1 MYSHSPLLV
10 ALYKHSVVTPQK
22 IAIIEDNNQLSY
34 SELIV
39 NIRKAAT
46 FLYNRGI
53 RCGSNVILSA
63 HKDVEFIYLYYASH
77 ILGSVNVII
86 DAETNAERV
95 QYVEEQIKPALCCG
109 YISQSYQSVLF
120 SDISINDYDEYVS
133 DNSANLTDESIAE
146 ILFTTGTTGNPKG
159 VCLSYFN
166 IFSSA
171 NNINTYIGNVADD
184 VEIIGLPICHSF
196 GLGRVRCNLL
206 IGSTCVLMGN
216 FANVRLFFSHIEK
229 YKATGFA
236 MVPAAWMYIKKISG
250 HRIDKYASQIK
261 YIEIGS
267 ASLPIEEKKELLQ
280 RFPNTRICMHYGL
293 TEASRSTFLEFHDV
307 EHIQTIGKTVTE
319 QVDIKIMDILGDEL
333 QHGIVGEICVSGNM
347 VMKRYL
353 CDNDTKGAF
362 YGKYFRTGDFGY
374 KDSEGYVY
382 LVGREKEMINVGG
395 KKVSPMEVEDA
406 ISALGVG
413 DCVCVP
419 TKDTSGILGEVVK
432 CYILEG
438 STTLTFEEISKL
450 LMERLEPYKR
460 PVVYEMI
467 DKIPVTASGKKQR
480 TKLI

>member
-10 ALYKHSVVTPQK
+10 ALYKHSVATPQK
-22 IAIIEDNNQLSY
+22 IAIIETNNQLSY
-34 SELIV
+34 GELIV

-46 FLYNRGI
+46 FLYNRGV
-53 RCGSNVILSA
+53 RSGDNVILSA
-63 HKDVEFIYLYYASH
+63 HKDIEFIYLYYASH
-77 ILGSVNVII
+77 IVGSVNVII
-86 DAETNAERV
+86 DAESNAERV
-95 QYVEEQIKPALCCG
+95 QYVEEQVKPALCCG
-109 YISQSYQSVLF
+109 YISQTYPSVLF
-120 SDISINDYDEYVS
+120 SDLSIHDYDEYVA
-133 DNSANLTDESIAE
+133 DNSANLTEESIAE

-159 VCLSYFN
+159 VCLSYVN

-171 NNINTYIGNVADD
+171 NNINKYIRNVADD

-216 FANVRLFFSHIEK
+216 FANVRLFFSLIEK
-229 YKATGFA
+229 YCATGFA

-267 ASLPIEEKKELLQ
+267 ASLPKEEKKDLLQ
-280 RFPNTRICMHYGL
+280 RFSNTRICMHYGL
-293 TEASRSTFLEFHDV
+293 TEASRSTFVEFHDV
-307 EHIQTIGKTVTE
+307 EHIQSIGKPVTE
-319 QVDIKIMDILGDEL
+319 QVDVKIMDILGDEL
-333 QHGIVGEICVSGNM
+333 QHDVVGEICLSGNM

-353 CDNDTKGAF
+353 HDNDTKDAF
-362 YGKYFRTGDFGY
+362 YGRYFRTGDFGY
-374 KDSEGYVY
+374 KDSDGYVY

-395 KKVSPMEVEDA
+395 KKVSPMEIEDA
-406 ISALGVG
+406 ICALGVG

-450 LMERLEPYKR
+450 LIESLEPYKR
-460 PVVYEMI
+460 PVIYQWI